1 MRVFTVSSL
10 FERTFSLAL
19 AFVFRLGEACN
30 HIAALLF
37 ALEDYVKC
45 HGTTTSDDIAC
56 TAKPCEWNK
65 PRKRKLSPKRID
77 ELRPVKHQ
85 YGKEPRLA
93 AVPSDGKY
101 KACATLPNSALSNL
115 LDGLRIVNPQCA
127 LFTALKKEQTV
138 FSDQEISSDNNVAA
152 YEEVPSC
159 DCTEPAPPAASINT
173 VTDICE
179 MDT

>member
-1 MRVFTVSSL
+1 M
-10 FERTFSLAL
+10 
-19 AFVFRLGEACN
+19 
-30 HIAALLF
+30 
-37 ALEDYVKC
+37 KC
-45 HGTTTSDDIAC
+45 HNTTTSDDIAC
-56 TAKPCEWNK
+56 TSKPCEWNK

-115 LDGLRIVNPQCA
+115 LDGLRTVNPQCA
-127 LFTALKKEQTV
+127 FFTALKKEHTV

-152 YEEVPSC
+152 VAIVLSQLHLLLP
-159 DCTEPAPPAASINT
+159 
-173 VTDICE
+173 
-179 MDT
+179 